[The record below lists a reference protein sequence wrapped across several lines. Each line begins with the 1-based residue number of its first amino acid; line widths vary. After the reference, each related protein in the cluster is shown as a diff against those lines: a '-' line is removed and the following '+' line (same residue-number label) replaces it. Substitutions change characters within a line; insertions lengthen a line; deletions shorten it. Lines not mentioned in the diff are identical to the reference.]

1 MNKRKIIAG
10 EIDRVKRKRM
20 EVDTCIQSLNK
31 DMNECLDKGEASH
44 DMTMFL
50 KANAFRKA
58 ISRKKAIISGLD
70 EVIKKLEEN
79 LKKK

>member
-1 MNKRKIIAG
+1 MRNIIAD
-10 EIDRVKRKRM
+10 EIDSMKHKQT

-31 DMNECLDKGEASH
+31 DMIECLDKGEASH
-44 DMTMFL
+44 DIAMFL

-58 ISRKKAIISGLD
+58 ISEKKAMMGNLAEAIR
-70 EVIKKLEEN
+70 KLEED